1 MELTD
6 QELAA
11 LYERYAHVLFHRC
24 RRILRNDEDA
34 HDAVQE
40 TFARVM
46 RNAATFRQQSSPL
59 TWMYSISTN
68 YCLNQVRNRKGRRQK
83 REDHKDEIGGPSV
96 VQPTSEHT
104 EDHAR
109 ILELLDTVDEEVRAV
124 VVHTYFDDCT
134 RQETAKLVGL
144 SVPTVRKR
152 LNHFLDLAR
161 RQLGA
166 AAVALTLA
174 TLLPL
179 LRSLT

>member
-6 QELAA
+6 QELAE
-11 LYERYAHVLFHRC
+11 LYDRYAHVLFHRC

-40 TFARVM
+40 TFAKVI
-46 RNAATFRQQSSPL
+46 RNADTFRQQSSPL
-59 TWMYSISTN
+59 TWMYRIATN
-68 YCLNQVRNRKGRRQK
+68 HSLNQLRNRKGRRQK
-83 REDHKDEIGGPSV
+83 REDHRDEIGGSSV
-96 VQPTSEHT
+96 VTPGEEHS

-109 ILELLDTVDEEVRAV
+109 ILELLDRVDDEVRAV
-124 VVHTYFDDCT
+124 VVHTYFDECT
-134 RQETAKLVGL
+134 RQETAELVGL

-166 AAVALTLA
+166 AAVVACLSTLP
-174 TLLPL
+174 LL